1 MNDYIAIMSFGNE
14 HKIKPV
20 RCESVELAEE
30 NLKNWGKRCGFV
42 FSKLLV
48 LTYQEW
54 FNLEGRELH

>member
-20 RCESVELAEE
+20 RCENAELAKEKLE
-30 NLKNWGKRCGFV
+30 NWARERGFV
-42 FSKLLV
+42 CSMLLV

-54 FNLEGRELH
+54 FNLEGRELY